1 MKRKILKVCAICLS
15 VGAPLIATLTQF
27 PLWIERSSE
36 ATVSGIFVLFA
47 VLSAVPLF
55 KYFKRLIKSPAS
67 PIIWGLILCS
77 LYALRTIVD
86 EMIVVSIAGLIS
98 NMAGW
103 IMFKIADIDKKTER
117 SEEAE
122 K

>member
-1 MKRKILKVCAICLS
+1 MKRKILKVCAVCIS

-36 ATVSGIFVLFA
+36 ATISGIFVLFA
-47 VLSAVPLF
+47 LLSSVPLF
-55 KYFKRLIKSPAS
+55 KYFTRLVKSPAA
-67 PIIWGLILCS
+67 PLVWGVILVS

-86 EMIVVSIAGLIS
+86 EMIVISIAGLVS
-98 NMAGW
+98 NCIGW